1 VTDTLLVRLWSRLT
15 FAARLILSATIA
27 LGVTSAALLITS
39 TLRDAGY
46 LGDDLRQQLED
57 ELASQ
62 AHAIT
67 DSVVVGDFAKIEQIL
82 AAQVARPNIYRIVWH
97 AAEGGVVDA
106 VDKPAAGRA
115 PQWFVRWAG
124 IGVFE
129 KSAHLVVGGRDY
141 GDLAVTMSSVAGI
154 DRLWV
159 EFLEYLA
166 LLGLALGLNFLAIL
180 VVVRFGLRPLAA
192 IIVGASR
199 FGRGELTT
207 RIEVQG
213 SPEMRQAIAAFNL
226 MAEDLAGSL
235 HELEESRENLA
246 ITLHSIG
253 DAVMATDRGGRVT
266 GMNDVAQRLT
276 GWSET
281 EAKGESLA
289 TVFPIIST
297 ITGELVENPVTR
309 VLATGIVVG
318 LGNHTTLVA
327 RDGRQY
333 QIADSAAPI
342 LDRDRQIVGVVL
354 VFRDVT
360 EEYALREQLAD
371 NEQRFRALF
380 EQAAVGMAQV
390 EKDSGRLV
398 HVNRRLAAILG
409 CGADEL
415 NGRGFDLLAHPDD
428 LASYH
433 AGLSRLASGE
443 LAEFSCEQRFVR
455 RDGTVAW
462 VNATI
467 SPMGDGSTAAA
478 YYILI
483 AQDITQRKRDEQEL
497 RIAATAFES
506 EEGMIVCDANE
517 VILRVN
523 RAFTVMTGY
532 RADEVLGKS
541 PRILKSGRQNHAFYR
556 QLWETLARDR
566 YWQGEMWN
574 RRKSGEIYP
583 VWQTISA
590 VTAPDGRV
598 THYVSAFTDISSRK
612 EAEEQIRNLAYYDPL
627 TQLPNRRLLIER
639 LQLALMASA
648 RNRRHGALLFI
659 DLDYFKILNDT
670 EGHDVGDLLLI
681 EAARRLRSCVREG
694 DTVARLGGD
703 EFVVML
709 EDLHENVQEAIGQA
723 EIVGEKI
730 REVATHPYS
739 LRDREYHGTLSLGV
753 SLFRD
758 HHETVDE
765 LLKRADVAMYQA
777 KSGGRNTLRFFD
789 PQMQEALVARAAMED
804 ELRRVL
810 QQHQLVLYYQP
821 QIDENNRVLGA
832 EALLRWQHPQRG
844 LVPPD
849 DFIPLAE
856 ETGLIVPIG
865 HWVLE
870 TACTQLREWQHNPA
884 TRDLM
889 LAVNVSAR
897 QFRQP
902 DFVVQVHEVLA
913 STGANPA
920 RLKLELT
927 ESVVLDD
934 VADTIEKMKALKLL
948 GVGFSMDD
956 FGTGYSSL
964 SYLRRLP
971 LDQLKI
977 DRSFIRDVETNS
989 GDAVIVQTIIG
1000 MANSLGLK
1008 VIAEGVENEG
1018 QRQFLNRH
1026 GCPNF
1031 QGFLFSKPVPVSIFE
1046 KLLD

>member
-1 VTDTLLVRLWSRLT
+1 MSDTLLVRSWSRLT
-15 FAARLILSATIA
+15 FAARLILSAAIA
-27 LGVTSAALLITS
+27 LGVAGVALLITS
-39 TLRDAGY
+39 TLRDAEY
-46 LGDDLRQQLED
+46 LRADLHQQLD
-57 ELASQ
+57 GELASQ
-62 AHAIT
+62 LHAVT
-67 DSVVVGDFAKIEQIL
+67 DSVVIGDFAKIEQIL
-82 AAQVARPNIYRIVWH
+82 TAQIARPNIYRIVWH
-97 AAEGGVVDA
+97 AAEGGIVDA
-106 VDKPAAGRA
+106 AVKPESSRA
-115 PQWFVRWAG
+115 PQWFVGWVGIAG
-124 IGVFE
+124 FE
-129 KSAHLVVGGRDY
+129 KSSRMVVGGRDY

-159 EFLEYLA
+159 EFLDYFVLLA
-166 LLGLALGLNFLAIL
+166 LALGLDFIGIL
-180 VVVRFGLRPLAA
+180 LVVRFSLRPLNA
-192 IIVGASR
+192 IVEGASR
-199 FGRGELTT
+199 FGCGELTA
-207 RIEVQG
+207 RIESQG
-213 SPEMRQAIAAFNL
+213 GPEMRQAISAFNS
-226 MAEDLAGSL
+226 MAEDLAESL
-235 HELEESRENLA
+235 RELEESRESLA

-253 DAVMATDRGGRVT
+253 EAVMATDRDGRIT
-266 GMNDVAQRLT
+266 GMNDVACRLT
-276 GWSET
+276 GWSEA
-281 EAKGESLA
+281 EATGKPLA
-289 TVFPIIST
+289 SVFPIISA
-297 ITGELVENPVTR
+297 ITREPVENPVVR
-309 VLATGIVVG
+309 VLTTGIVVG
-318 LGNHTTLVA
+318 LANHTTLVA
-327 RDGRQY
+327 RDGREY

-342 LDRDRQIVGVVL
+342 RDRDGKVVGVVL

-360 EEYALREQLAD
+360 EEYALREQLRD

-390 EKDSGRLV
+390 ETASGRLA
-398 HVNRRLAAILG
+398 HVNRRFAVIL
-409 CGADEL
+409 DRSVEEL
-415 NGRGFDLLAHPDD
+415 DGMDFSAVTHPDD
-428 LASYH
+428 RASYQ
-433 AGLSRLASGE
+433 AGLAGLASGE
-443 LAEFSCEQRFVR
+443 ITEFACEKRLLR
-455 RDGTVAW
+455 RDGSLMW
-462 VNATI
+462 VSATL
-467 SPMGDGSTAAA
+467 SPMGIGAAA
-478 YYILI
+478 VAHSILVI
-483 AQDITQRKRDEQEL
+483 EDITQRKRDEQEL

-506 EEGMIVCDANE
+506 EEGMMVCDADE

-523 RAFTVMTGY
+523 QAFRVMTGY
-532 RADEVLGKS
+532 RGDEVLGKT
-541 PRILKSGRQNHAFYR
+541 PRVLKSGRQDRAFYR
-556 QLWETLARDR
+556 QMWETLAREK
-566 YWQGEMWN
+566 YWQGEIWN

-583 VWQTISA
+583 VWETISA
-590 VTAPDGRV
+590 VAAADGRV
-598 THYVSAFTDISSRK
+598 SHYVCAFTDISSRK

-639 LQLALMASA
+639 LQLALMASG

-670 EGHDVGDLLLI
+670 EGHDVGDLLLV
-681 EAARRLRSCVREG
+681 EVARRLRSCVREG

-709 EDLHENVQEAIGQA
+709 EDLHEDVQEAAGQA
-723 EIVGEKI
+723 EKVGEKI

-765 LLKRADVAMYQA
+765 LLKRADVALYQA
-777 KSGGRNTLRFFD
+777 KSGGRNTLCFFD

-804 ELRRVL
+804 ELRRVV
-810 QQHQLVLYYQP
+810 QHGQLVLYYQA

-832 EALLRWQHPQRG
+832 EALLRWQHPERG
-844 LVPPD
+844 LVPPAE
-849 DFIPLAE
+849 FIPLAE

-870 TACTQLREWQHNPA
+870 TACTQLREWQNSPE
-884 TRDLM
+884 TCDLM

-902 DFVVQVHEVLA
+902 DFVEQVHAVLA
-913 STGANPA
+913 GTAANPA

-977 DRSFIRDVETNS
+977 DRSFIRDVETNP

-1008 VIAEGVENEG
+1008 VIAEGVENEA
-1018 QRQFLNRH
+1018 QRQFLNLH
-1026 GCPNF
+1026 GCPTF
-1031 QGFLFSKPVPVSIFE
+1031 QGFLFSKPVPLSVFE
-1046 KLLD
+1046 GLLG